1 MFQYPLRTVLV
12 LLLLLT
18 GAVASAGNDG
28 SAAVDIN
35 QASAETLA
43 RVMNG
48 VGPKKAEAIVRYR
61 EQHGPFRN
69 VYELVRVKG
78 IGKKTVKRN
87 FDRIRVGQPD

>member
-1 MFQYPLRTVLV
+1 MFQHPLRILLF
-12 LLLLLT
+12 LLLLLA
-18 GAVASAGNDG
+18 GCAASAGNG
-28 SAAVDIN
+28 PSTAVDIN
-35 QASAETLA
+35 RASAETLA
-43 RVMNG
+43 RVMSG

>member
-1 MFQYPLRTVLV
+1 MYQHSLRILLF

-18 GAVASAGNDG
+18 GCAASAGNG
-28 SAAVDIN
+28 SSAAVDIN
-35 QASAETLA
+35 RASAETLA
-43 RVMNG
+43 RVMSG

-61 EQHGPFRN
+61 EQHGPFHS

>member
-1 MFQYPLRTVLV
+1 MYQHSLRILLF

-18 GAVASAGNDG
+18 GCAASAGNG
-28 SAAVDIN
+28 SSTTVDIN
-35 QASAETLA
+35 RASAETLA
-43 RVMNG
+43 RVMSG